1 MIANNREN
9 TRIGCLS
16 WDNCIEVVYHE
27 VVPASI
33 HLGSLYTYEL
43 CVAICAV
50 IMLLDTLEF
59 IPYTSVSN
67 EVRVVFVNLFLDSS
81 MASKLGTDAIWE
93 RSKQM
98 LPASVLHTMLHL
110 KAV

>member
-33 HLGSLYTYEL
+33 NLGLLYTYEL
-43 CVAICAV
+43 YVAISP
-50 IMLLDTLEF
+50 I
-59 IPYTSVSN
+59 SN
-67 EVRVVFVNLFLDSS
+67 N
-81 MASKLGTDAIWE
+81 T
-93 RSKQM
+93 
-98 LPASVLHTMLHL
+98 
-110 KAV
+110 